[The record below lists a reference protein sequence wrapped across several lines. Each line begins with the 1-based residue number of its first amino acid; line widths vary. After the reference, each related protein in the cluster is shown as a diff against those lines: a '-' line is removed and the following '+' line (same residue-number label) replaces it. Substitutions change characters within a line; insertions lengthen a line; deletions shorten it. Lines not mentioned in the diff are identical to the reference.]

1 LLFFDIFFP
10 TTLGQKL
17 GSKNG
22 GEACF
27 HIQKSAELRQKVFP
41 SLPLLEKYVGHCKKK
56 KNKKVLLFFC
66 PNSFDYNVFGL
77 ESFIELIFLI
87 SSIDT

>member
-1 LLFFDIFFP
+1 VFSHPEVGGAP
-10 TTLGQKL
+10 T
-17 GSKNG
+17 
-22 GEACF
+22 
-27 HIQKSAELRQKVFP
+27 KSF
-41 SLPLLEKYVGHCKKK
+41 SLPPPPRKMCWPLQKKK
-56 KNKKVLLFFC
+56 KNKKFLVFFC

>member
-1 LLFFDIFFP
+1 MLAI
-10 TTLGQKL
+10 
-17 GSKNG
+17 
-22 GEACF
+22 A
-27 HIQKSAELRQKVFP
+27 
-41 SLPLLEKYVGHCKKK
+41 KKK